1 MPPSAET
8 AAPPPKWEVGPTEEV
23 VQAFIETLVDPRL
36 PLRVSINDPPDEDA
50 HRSVARQMHAVV
62 VLYNY
67 YHRKPK
73 PELEFLDFVP
83 FSKLALSLRPNLI
96 PFMKFTNESESI
108 EFDGNENGLS
118 ETEKA
123 IKNACDI
130 TKALDANQDFLTIEN
145 CPVSKVAV
153 LLIDSKREN
162 CLLQFGSATEGV
174 WSLIEKEVSD
184 EKLQEENTVGNKR
197 KRKAV
202 LDNDSQS
209 LLQLAFDAVKAI
221 TGFDSS
227 DLAVLEIHVTYS
239 LSKEKSAVKFY
250 MIECSQTFSKSQ
262 TVPLDFLV
270 ESLQGPLAEKFD
282 GSWST
287 ILNIIEYCQMFPYL
301 PFISSW
307 LPRKDLCVPILIEPF
322 RSSVPISASSNDGI
336 DENIGNESG
345 EEGQKKL
352 KHSLESSGTAKKG
365 GIFANKSN
373 KKSNNSAKRDTSK
386 TKSNIGLENRDNDG
400 DKRSTRSLTRSISKD
415 YNNNNNVTGNRNN
428 IDNGDSAKKGLL
440 PNSGKKTRN
449 AETNGCPKVSPI
461 ISEDSNAR
469 KEYDDVEILS
479 DNQNGIADENRLVR
493 FEATNNTEAKNVQD
507 SEDLEIALAILYR
520 KRQQLCTQICT
531 MEDEYALYDDLI
543 ERLRDGGEVG
553 LARKF
558 TESILT
564 GNENHDNRKSE
575 KQTKLPDIFLP
586 GQSSCQDLEYIC
598 VKNNWRL
605 PKYFIVPSNGKF
617 VSNVAVG
624 SNDLKLSTEGSVGS
638 TPLEARESAAA
649 QMIVKIQTRFCVNEV

>member
-1 MPPSAET
+1 MPPAAET

-36 PLRVSINDPPDEDA
+36 PLSVSIDDPPDEDA

-67 YHRKPK
+67 YHRKQK

-118 ETEKA
+118 ETEKS

-130 TKALDANQDFLTIEN
+130 SKALDANKDFPTIEN

-184 EKLQEENTVGNKR
+184 ETLQEENNVGNKR

-209 LLQLAFDAVKAI
+209 LLQLAFDSVKAI

-250 MIECSQTFSKSQ
+250 MIECSQTFNKNQ

-336 DENIGNESG
+336 DENIGNENG

-352 KHSLESSGTAKKG
+352 KHSLESSGNISTSKKG

-373 KKSNNSAKRDTSK
+373 KKSNNSAKRDASK
-386 TKSNIGLENRDNDG
+386 TKSNIGLENRDNDS

-415 YNNNNNVTGNRNN
+415 YNNNNTATGNHNN

-440 PNSGKKTRN
+440 PNSGKKTRD
-449 AETNGCPKVSPI
+449 AEKNGSPSGCPKVSPI
-461 ISEDSNAR
+461 ISEDNSNAR

-479 DNQNGIADENRLVR
+479 DN
-493 FEATNNTEAKNVQD
+493 TEAKNVQD
-507 SEDLEIALAILYR
+507 SEYLEIALAILYH

-531 MEDEYALYDDLI
+531 MEDECALYDHLI
-543 ERLRDGGEVG
+543 ERLRNGGEVG

-558 TESILT
+558 TESIEAGKIHLLLK
-564 GNENHDNRKSE
+564 NENDDNCKSE
-575 KQTKLPDIFLP
+575 KQTKLPEIFLP
-586 GQSSCQDLEYIC
+586 GQSSCEDLEYIC
-598 VKNNWRL
+598 VKNKWRL
-605 PKYFIVPSNGKF
+605 PKYSVVPSNGKF
-617 VSNVAVG
+617 LSNVAVE
-624 SNDLKLSTEGSVGS
+624 SNDLKLSTEGSAGS
-638 TPLEARESAAA
+638 TPVEARESAAA
-649 QMIVKIQTRFCVNEV
+649 QMIGKIKTRYCVNEI